1 MHRSGRTARAG
12 ASGTVVCF
20 VDKSQRKAVKHIQ
33 RAGIDVQ
40 VVDPDLDRFGDVQPL
55 NSKPLKAESRSQ
67 NVSHPQ
73 GRKPAGGQNR
83 NKQRKE
89 NVKAITVTTLGV
101 TVMTTNLDA
110 AANLALRAN
119 LPLKAKL
126 ALRPNLERESPPLVT
141 RESLK
146 APNEATTTRNPTQN
160 ARTAQ
165 RRRR

>member
-1 MHRSGRTARAG
+1 MVKIAINNGR
-12 ASGTVVCF
+12 
-20 VDKSQRKAVKHIQ
+20 
-33 RAGIDVQ
+33 
-40 VVDPDLDRFGDVQPL
+40 
-55 NSKPLKAESRSQ
+55 
-67 NVSHPQ
+67 
-73 GRKPAGGQNR
+73 
-83 NKQRKE
+83 E

-119 LPLKAKL
+119 LPLQAKL

-160 ARTAQ
+160 AKELLSDDDAEETW
-165 RRRR
+165 RRSAGCNDPKAVYK